1 MHTAPVRIVFVCTG
15 NICRSPMAE
24 AIAREALGRSGPAV
38 VVESAGIAAIDGI
51 PASEGARA
59 VAADHGLDLSAHRA
73 RRLTAAL
80 AASADLVVAM
90 TAGQATAAE
99 RLGAPRVVMIGP
111 IPDPFGSGLDAYRE
125 TFSLLAE
132 LVPGVLGLA
141 RPDATSH
148 AASDPH
154 RVGLPRLDR
163 PARG

>member
-1 MHTAPVRIVFVCTG
+1 MRIVFVCTG

-24 AIAREALGRSGPAV
+24 AIAREALVRSGQPIE
-38 VVESAGIAAIDGI
+38 VESAGIAAIDGI

-59 VAADHGLDLSAHRA
+59 VAAEHGLDLSAHRA

-99 RLGAPRVVMIGP
+99 VFGAPHVVMIGP
-111 IPDPFGSGLDAYRE
+111 VPDPFGSGLDAYRE
-125 TFSLLAE
+125 MFSLLAE

-141 RPDATSH
+141 RRDATSR
-148 AASDPH
+148 AASDP
-154 RVGLPRLDR
+154 PRDGG
-163 PARG
+163 P